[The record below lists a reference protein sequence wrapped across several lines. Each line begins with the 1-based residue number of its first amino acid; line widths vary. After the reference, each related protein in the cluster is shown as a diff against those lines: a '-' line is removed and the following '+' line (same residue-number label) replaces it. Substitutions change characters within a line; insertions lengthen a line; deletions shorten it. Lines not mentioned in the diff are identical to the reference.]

1 MCTKLDKEK
10 LLFDRLPITETPNDA
25 ATRNADAARTLDGR
39 VPVDRP
45 YVWICPR
52 RPTIA
57 VPDDDAINRYY
68 CPECDWCDYY
78 CLCSTLKTVGPCNS
92 RLLALEQQREKET
105 GLVGYTVDR
114 NPAGGR
120 GRGRRTGDDDDDRQ
134 STVLCRTTW
143 PDVDDGASS
152 AGRHTLQ
159 SAGRG
164 VGAGQGGTV
173 AVDEGGDGGSTE
185 QTLEGAKSMATTGQR
200 DDADGSDAGGSCR
213 RRTRDVL
220 LRVED
225 LVNAGCEDDNEAE
238 FSDDEELELFLKA
251 YDEGQVRICCEW
263 TAAALTSEGADG
275 GGPYTRKVAVWKRPW
290 AEAPAANKRRKDDDD
305 SDDAMDDDDDE
316 DLTRALDDWE
326 QREEDEVNEQQ
337 QEERREEEEG
347 EATKE
352 TPASPPP
359 PPDDEKTTASSWK
372 TPRNVI
378 LYTTRRWELV
388 PRASKRLEAKEHARW
403 VARAQQSIDAEDEW
417 RRRSEELGIDE
428 KLAELR
434 RTPTTSRKRKKTKTT
449 TAKKRLTPRS
459 KLLATGRERGTAARR
474 NLAKLD
480 FK

>member
-52 RPTIA
+52 RPTVA
-57 VPDDDAINRYY
+57 TQGNDVDNASQRYY
-68 CPECDWCDYY
+68 CPECDWSDYY
-78 CLCSTLKTVGPCNS
+78 CLCETLKTVGPCNS

-120 GRGRRTGDDDDDRQ
+120 GRGRGGGDDDRQ
-134 STVLCRTTW
+134 QTTVLCRTTW
-143 PDVDDGASS
+143 PDVDDGASF
-152 AGRHTLQ
+152 AGRRTMQ

-173 AVDEGGDGGSTE
+173 AVDEGGDGWSTE
-185 QTLEGAKSMATTGQR
+185 QSLEGAKSMATTGQR
-200 DDADGSDAGGSCR
+200 DDAGGSDAGGSCH

-225 LVNAGCEDDNEAE
+225 LMNAGCEDDNEAE

-290 AEAPAANKRRKDDDD
+290 AEAAAANKRRKDDDD
-305 SDDAMDDDDDE
+305 SDEDDAMDDDDDE
-316 DLTRALDDWE
+316 DLTRALDEWE
-326 QREEDEVNEQQ
+326 QQDQ
-337 QEERREEEEG
+337 QEEEK
-347 EATKE
+347 KE

-359 PPDDEKTTASSWK
+359 PPPDDDEKTTTASSWK

-417 RRRSEELGIDE
+417 RRRSEELGVDE

-449 TAKKRLTPRS
+449 TTKKRLTPRS